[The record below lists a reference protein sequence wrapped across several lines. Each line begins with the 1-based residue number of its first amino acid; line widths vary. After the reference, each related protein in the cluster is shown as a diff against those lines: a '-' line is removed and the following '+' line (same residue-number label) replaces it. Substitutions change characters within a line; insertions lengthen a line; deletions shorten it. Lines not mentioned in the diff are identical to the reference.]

1 MYTLVF
7 YFIII
12 SLMPEFQYVKKVK
25 LTMVDKLILQFW
37 PSYKEFD
44 VVHDYLVT
52 PNNKMQ
58 ARLRKRGQN
67 GVY

>member
-1 MYTLVF
+1 
-7 YFIII
+7 
-12 SLMPEFQYVKKVK
+12 
-25 LTMVDKLILQFW
+25 MVDKLILQFW

-67 GVY
+67 GVYKVLLIMSHFVMFSSGLLCALDL

>member
-1 MYTLVF
+1 MYTLGF
-7 YFIII
+7 YFIIT
-12 SLMPEFQYVKKVK
+12 SLMPEFQYVKKLT
-25 LTMVDKLILQFW
+25 LTMVDKFILQFW

-67 GVY
+67 GE